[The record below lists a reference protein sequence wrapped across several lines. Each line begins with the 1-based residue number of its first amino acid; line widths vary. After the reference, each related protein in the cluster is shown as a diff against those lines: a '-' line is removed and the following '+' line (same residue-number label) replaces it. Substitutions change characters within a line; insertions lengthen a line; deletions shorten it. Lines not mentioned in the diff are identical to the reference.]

1 MNVQAGQKE
10 EKNDIKSEQFK
21 TFMGARV
28 QWPPEIPDD
37 MLEVIVVEA
46 QNALKNFNIEE
57 QQSGQQVRSGIVFLF
72 E

>member
-10 EKNDIKSEQFK
+10 EKSEMKSEQFK

-37 MLEVIVVEA
+37 MLEFMISEA
-46 QNALKNFNIEE
+46 QSGLKNNNIED
-57 QQSGQQVRSGIVFLF
+57 QQSGQRVKLP
-72 E
+72 